1 MTEQLRNSL
10 LPRTRGRRPITCA
23 FALMVLGSLIGTS
36 VEAGERHAKLSQ
48 DLEQQLASG
57 SSGRTSVIL
66 DPGIASRHGLQ
77 IKKRLER
84 SEVVEVTPEQL
95 AALANDPTISH
106 LSGDARVQGMLATAV
121 MATGADQVRGGISG
135 LPGYTGRGVGVA
147 VLDSGCSNHASIRK
161 SVIASFDFTNSKT
174 GLDEYGHGTF
184 VASIIA
190 GQDDQYSGIAPGA
203 HIVCLKVLDDTGSGD
218 TSDVIAALD
227 FLVAN
232 GARYNIGV
240 INMSLGHPVFE
251 SYRVDPLGLAV
262 ENAVKAGYVV
272 VTSAGNNGKT
282 KDGRKIIGGIVSP
295 CNTPASLCVGA
306 SNTKGTAYRSDDEVA
321 SYSST
326 GPTPFDGLLKPEMVA
341 PGNKIVAAAALQSK
355 IVQDYPERIVSGG
368 GQNSYIELSGTS
380 WAAAMVSGAA
390 ALLRQ
395 AQPSLTPA
403 DVKLALQI
411 TSSRLQAPD

>member
-1 MTEQLRNSL
+1 MTDQLRNSL
-10 LPRTRGRRPITCA
+10 PPRTRGRRRITCA
-23 FALMVLGSLIGTS
+23 FALMVLASLIGTS

-48 DLEQQLASG
+48 DLEQRLASG

-66 DPGIASRHGLQ
+66 DRWPIASRHGLQ

-84 SEVVEVTPEQL
+84 GEVVEVTPEQL

-106 LSGDARVQGMLATAV
+106 LSGDARVQGMLSTTV
-121 MATGADQVRGGISG
+121 MATGADQVWGGISG

-190 GQDDQYSGIAPGA
+190 GQDDQYSGIAPGS

-232 GARYNIGV
+232 GAQYNVGV

-272 VTSAGNNGKT
+272 VTSAGNWARRRTAARSSAASGRRATRQRRSALARRTPRGPPICPTT
-282 KDGRKIIGGIVSP
+282 KWRATVRP
-295 CNTPASLCVGA
+295 V
-306 SNTKGTAYRSDDEVA
+306 
-321 SYSST
+321 
-326 GPTPFDGLLKPEMVA
+326 
-341 PGNKIVAAAALQSK
+341 
-355 IVQDYPERIVSGG
+355 
-368 GQNSYIELSGTS
+368 
-380 WAAAMVSGAA
+380 
-390 ALLRQ
+390 
-395 AQPSLTPA
+395 
-403 DVKLALQI
+403 
-411 TSSRLQAPD
+411 

>member
-1 MTEQLRNSL
+1 
-10 LPRTRGRRPITCA
+10 
-23 FALMVLGSLIGTS
+23 
-36 VEAGERHAKLSQ
+36 
-48 DLEQQLASG
+48 
-57 SSGRTSVIL
+57 
-66 DPGIASRHGLQ
+66 
-77 IKKRLER
+77 
-84 SEVVEVTPEQL
+84 
-95 AALANDPTISH
+95 
-106 LSGDARVQGMLATAV
+106 
-121 MATGADQVRGGISG
+121 
-135 LPGYTGRGVGVA
+135 
-147 VLDSGCSNHASIRK
+147 
-161 SVIASFDFTNSKT
+161 
-174 GLDEYGHGTF
+174 
-184 VASIIA
+184 
-190 GQDDQYSGIAPGA
+190 
-203 HIVCLKVLDDTGSGD
+203 
-218 TSDVIAALD
+218 
-227 FLVAN
+227 
-232 GARYNIGV
+232 
-240 INMSLGHPVFE
+240 MSLGHPVFE

-272 VTSAGNNGKT
+272 VTSAGNMGKT
-282 KDGRKIIGGIVSP
+282 QDGRKIIGGIGSP

-326 GPTPFDGLLKPEMVA
+326 GPTPFDGLLKPEIVA

-411 TSSRLQAPD
+411 TSSPVAGAGLIEAGAGALKCSGGRSIGHGAPPTPLCDRWGATIPRRHVLQCN